1 MKKGKIRNAI
11 RGLALIA
18 FAVCLLLSRSTVF
31 TDMPMAKIAVCIIMA
46 LFFGEQLLEKSFV
59 GMAIP
64 VGVVT
69 CLFRDELMLGDVHY
83 ALIMIAVILIGIG
96 LSIIFGKKP
105 KIVCNHNGKE
115 YIMGDN
121 HTSEYWEDE
130 GNFSLDNGFGARTQY
145 VAVKNIRKGS
155 IDNGLGALTAYFDGS
170 TVAEEGAVLDID
182 NGLGS
187 MSLYFPKEFRMSF
200 NVDNGLGRVNFHG
213 EGSQDMEQPLV
224 KAQIDNGLGQVDI
237 YFV

>member
-1 MKKGKIRNAI
+1 MRKGKIRNAI
-11 RGLALIA
+11 RGLAIIA
-18 FAVCLLLSRSTVF
+18 FAVCLLLSRSTFF

-96 LSIIFGKKP
+96 LSTIFGHKP
-105 KIVCNHNGKE
+105 KVVFDHKGKE
-115 YIMGDN
+115 YIMGEN
-121 HTSEYWEDE
+121 HTSEYWEED
-130 GNFSLDNGFGARTQY
+130 GNFTLDNGLGSRTQY
-145 VAVKNIRKGS
+145 VSVKNMRKGS
-155 IDNGLGALTAYFDGS
+155 IDNGLGTLTAYFDGS
-170 TVAEEGAVLDID
+170 TVAEEGAFLDID
-182 NGLGS
+182 NGLGA

-200 NVDNGLGRVNFHG
+200 NFDNGLGKINVHG
-213 EGSQDMEQPLV
+213 ECSQDEAQPLV
-224 KAQIDNGLGQVDI
+224 KTQIDNGLGQVDI